1 MSEQVSV
8 EQDGVAAREAFERC
22 VGDGGVA
29 VFPADG
35 LYGLACDPLNEKAV
49 ARINELKGRDP
60 SKPSAVMYFSVAA
73 MREMVAGMTPLVRA
87 VASALVPGPVT
98 LVIDNP
104 EHRYPLACGD
114 NPDRLGVR
122 YIEGPLGDA
131 IRPVLQTSAN
141 RSGDAPPGKLED
153 VPEQIRSAV
162 DLTVDGG
169 ELSGEPST
177 VIDLAGVEAGGA
189 WKILREGALSYEDVE
204 SKLGSLELGG

>member
-1 MSEQVSV
+1 MSEEISV
-8 EQDGVAAREAFERC
+8 EQDGVGAREAFERC
-22 VGDGGVA
+22 IGDGGVA

-49 ARINELKGRDP
+49 ARINELKGRDQ

-73 MREMVAGMTPLVRA
+73 MREMVASMTPLVRA
-87 VASALVPGPVT
+87 VASSLVPGPVT

-114 NPDRLGVR
+114 TPDRLGIR
-122 YIEGPLGDA
+122 YIEGPLDDA

-141 RSGDAPPGKLED
+141 QSDDPPPGKLGD

-162 DLTVDGG
+162 DLAIDGG

-177 VIDLAGVEAGGA
+177 VIDLAEVEAGGP
-189 WKILREGALSYEDVE
+189 WRILREGAMSYEDVE
-204 SKLGSLELGG
+204 GKLGSLQLGG